1 MFFNSRF
8 PIHKPFIKK
17 KLNASKVLK
26 MRKSKLELYEDIL
39 SALANKY
46 LSVDTIA
53 FQCKMDCVAVNKRL
67 NFLMQNNL
75 VRESHCNQRVLY
87 SLTTRGEAVHGT
99 LPVTK
104 RLNKLKKPRV
114 ISENLH
120 ILPAIPKQDED
131 VKRSRR
137 NENY

>member
-1 MFFNSRF
+1 MFFNFRF

-17 KLNASKVLK
+17 KPNKSKVPK

-53 FQCKMDCVAVNKRL
+53 FQCNMDCVSVIKRL
-67 NFLMQNNL
+67 EFLMQNSL
-75 VRESHCNQRVLY
+75 VRESHCNQKVLY

-104 RLNKLKKPRV
+104 RLKKLKKTRV

-120 ILPAIPKQDED
+120 TLPAFPKQDED
-131 VKRSRR
+131 IKRSRR

>member
-1 MFFNSRF
+1 
-8 PIHKPFIKK
+8 
-17 KLNASKVLK
+17 

-53 FQCKMDCVAVNKRL
+53 FQCNMDCISASKRL
-67 NFLMQNNL
+67 DFLMQNNL
-75 VRESHCNQRVLY
+75 VRESHCNQKILY

-104 RLNKLKKPRV
+104 RLKKLKKPKI

-120 ILPAIPKQDED
+120 TLPTIPKQDED
-131 VKRSRR
+131 AKRSER